1 MPHDFL
7 MSTTYLLTHAPSL
20 HWRRRDPEI
29 VIFLDFNFSFSDGL
43 WQVGSHGEWFEANFL
58 ASILTDTKSSI
69 SSIPSSFYLPFFNV
83 GKAKRLGK
91 TNVIKV
97 LGRVE
102 KKTCILRIEITRAL
116 YFLCVQEPIFINFFM
131 LFPMMFLGLI
141 IVLKV
146 MK

>member
-1 MPHDFL
+1 MHNAFL

-83 GKAKRLGK
+83 GKAKRLGEPTWLK
-91 TNVIKV
+91 FWGEWRRKLVFYGSKLLELNIFFAF
-97 LGRVE
+97 
-102 KKTCILRIEITRAL
+102 KKL
-116 YFLCVQEPIFINFFM
+116 FLLIFSSYSLWCF
-131 LFPMMFLGLI
+131 
-141 IVLKV
+141 VV
-146 MK
+146 WS

>member
-83 GKAKRLGK
+83 GKAKRLRE

-102 KKTCILRIEITRAL
+102 KKLVFCGSKMLEL
-116 YFLCVQEPIFINFFM
+116 FFHFVQETIFIYFWI
-131 LFPMMFLGLI
+131 LFPIMCLWWAWFLI
-141 IVLKV
+141 I
-146 MK
+146 